1 MLDFNVIANFKIR
14 DFILNMQI
22 SNITTKSQ
30 NFGANLNSPKLKFK
44 SKDFFVNINGFGK
57 NIVWAHYIKD
67 TANTTVS
74 LIRKDTTFEN
84 ILRFVTAGVTKANKY
99 TLDILKKEH
108 TGILRTSRKDW
119 RCNPEWHDIITEYG
133 DRYSR
138 YNSYAERLDRRIFY
152 PLRNP
157 YPDINL
163 TKPIA
168 GIDKTEPNYL
178 LHGSFSTIN
187 AALDYVGKLYKNV
200 AKYVKMDVKPEHLE
214 DINNNIAEIRW
225 VIAHATPWERGSDA
239 IANVFIRS
247 IYKALGVKATPLKK
261 GISLDLEAYCT
272 NLSEYKKNFPNYF
285 EKSPTVIM

>member
-44 SKDFFVNINGFGK
+44 NKDFFVNINGFGK

-84 ILRFVTAGVTKANKY
+84 VLRFATAGVTKANKY